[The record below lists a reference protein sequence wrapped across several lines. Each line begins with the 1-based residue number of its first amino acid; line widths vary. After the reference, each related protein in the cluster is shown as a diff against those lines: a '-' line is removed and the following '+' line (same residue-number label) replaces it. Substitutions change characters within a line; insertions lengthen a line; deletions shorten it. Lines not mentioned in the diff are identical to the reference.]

1 MVAHIGIIGE
11 YRHEALQSG
20 FVMFG
25 FIIKNTDIV
34 IIPGQA
40 FQGIL
45 GYAQHRCAHIDRW
58 ETVCLNAERFQALC
72 GPASD
77 RDRWYRSDRNSNA
90 RFDR

>member
-40 FQGIL
+40 FQAFWDMFSTAARIL
-45 GYAQHRCAHIDRW
+45 IVGKLFA
-58 ETVCLNAERFQALC
+58 
-72 GPASD
+72 
-77 RDRWYRSDRNSNA
+77 
-90 RFDR
+90 